1 MSSSVILSASEYP
14 RKESLLTAV
23 VALLECLDDKV
34 SSVTVTYSSPV
45 LFSEPTVSS
54 VPAPLR
60 LTGPPPGL
68 SIDPFLL
75 SPLSSAVP
83 ASVCSPQP
91 PKSPHS
97 SRIRC
102 LEESDFTAAAAAI
115 ATGSLS
121 PSSSARY
128 SRGSA
133 VSTPTSHREQLDIDT
148 SNLGSDSRTTLM
160 IRNLP
165 KSMGQQELF
174 SNFRVQLE
182 EGVDFIYMP
191 YDANKNCNFGY
202 VFLQA
207 TSKEKVGGL
216 YRFFQGRSFNGETGV
231 KACQVAYARLQG
243 KNQFIAQFN
252 KEAVLRLPKVLRPII
267 IEPLPSLALYAPVG
281 PLKGSPLHSSASL
294 ATANTD
300 SMELSGEELE
310 KIAESVAAF
319 VLPCS

>member
-1 MSSSVILSASEYP
+1 
-14 RKESLLTAV
+14 
-23 VALLECLDDKV
+23 
-34 SSVTVTYSSPV
+34 
-45 LFSEPTVSS
+45 
-54 VPAPLR
+54 
-60 LTGPPPGL
+60 
-68 SIDPFLL
+68 
-75 SPLSSAVP
+75 
-83 ASVCSPQP
+83 
-91 PKSPHS
+91 
-97 SRIRC
+97 
-102 LEESDFTAAAAAI
+102 
-115 ATGSLS
+115 
-121 PSSSARY
+121 
-128 SRGSA
+128 
-133 VSTPTSHREQLDIDT
+133 
-148 SNLGSDSRTTLM
+148 M

-174 SNFRVQLE
+174 SRFRVQLE

-267 IEPLPSLALYAPVG
+267 IEPLPSRTTTLTHAPSLSLYAALG
-281 PLKGSPLHSSASL
+281 PTKGTPSHSSASL

-300 SMELSGEELE
+300 SIELSGEELE